1 MLASPALARL
11 LVHFIMRPNDALHFQ
26 ALKRATMLPNRSLQL
41 ELARLQRLGLLARE
55 PEGRLVRF
63 RVRSDDDAWRT
74 LRDVVRRFVEPAEVL
89 RVALAETE
97 GVAAAFVFGS
107 FARREGVHRDSDVD
121 LFVLSASRA
130 AEPARRAVASAVL
143 DVSALLDREVNVSAY
158 TPQQLAKRID
168 SGTAFTKA
176 VLGGA
181 KDWVIGDWATFCK
194 VVPAARHITASAMS
208 A

>member
-1 MLASPALARL
+1 MLV
-11 LVHFIMRPNDALHFQ
+11 VHFVMRPNDALHFQ

-41 ELARLQRLGLLARE
+41 ELARLQRLGLIVRE

-63 RVRSDDDAWRT
+63 RVQSEDAAWAT
-74 LRDVVRRFVEPAEVL
+74 LRDVVRRFVEPAEIL

-107 FARREGVHRDSDVD
+107 FARHDGVHRNSDVD
-121 LFVLSASRA
+121 LFVLSASHA

-143 DVSALLDREVNVSAY
+143 DVSALLDREVNVSGY
-158 TPQQLAKRID
+158 TPQQLAKRIA

-181 KDWVIGDWATFCK
+181 KDWVIGDWAMFCK
-194 VVPAARHITASAMS
+194 AVPSARRITARAISA
-208 A
+208 